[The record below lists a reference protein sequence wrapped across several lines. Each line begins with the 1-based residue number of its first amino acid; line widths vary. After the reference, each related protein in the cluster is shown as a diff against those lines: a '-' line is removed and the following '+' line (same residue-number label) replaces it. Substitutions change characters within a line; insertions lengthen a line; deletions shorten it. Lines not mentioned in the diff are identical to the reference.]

1 MKKTTNRIEEIS
13 VAIIK
18 NASNEL
24 TKVLDILDLE
34 FEDLYFLIRNLT
46 DEDKDKVFTIVINK
60 LLEKLK
66 TNITM
71 EKYREIARNVDE
83 ITDYYTSKKDD
94 FDTIIEE
101 GDQIANEFLF
111 KVIGYNKQEFDLPLD
126 ISCIKKYCL
135 SSEIKKEQTYD
146 VLLWIVIRYVA
157 IDKCL
162 SWQEYLKDY
171 EANKEENLK

>member
-1 MKKTTNRIEEIS
+1 MKKTTNRIKEIS

-18 NASNEL
+18 NASNDL

-34 FEDLYFLIRNLT
+34 FEDLYFLIRNLS

-83 ITDYYTSKKDD
+83 ITDYYTSKKED

-126 ISCIKKYCL
+126 ISCIK
-135 SSEIKKEQTYD
+135 
-146 VLLWIVIRYVA
+146 
-157 IDKCL
+157 
-162 SWQEYLKDY
+162 
-171 EANKEENLK
+171 